1 MKHDVDAN
9 WDILFKQSKTSI
21 EEYFLYAKKILEMG
35 EVEYKASDVIALANI
50 MAYDLRT
57 TSILV
62 ASQNI
67 RDAILAVSQT
77 MLMKASEK

>member
-1 MKHDVDAN
+1 MKHDVNAD
-9 WDILFKQSKTSI
+9 WDTLFKQSKGSI

-35 EVEYKASDVIALANI
+35 KVEYKTSDVIALANI

-67 RDAILAVSQT
+67 RDAILEVSQT
-77 MLMKASEK
+77 MLMKGE

>member
-1 MKHDVDAN
+1 MKHDVNAD
-9 WDILFKQSKTSI
+9 WDTLFGQSKSSI
-21 EEYFLYAKKILEMG
+21 GEYFIYAKRILEM
-35 EVEYKASDVIALANI
+35 EKVEYKTSDVIALANI

-67 RDAILAVSQT
+67 RDAILELSQT
-77 MLMKASEK
+77 MLMKSQ

>member
-1 MKHDVDAN
+1 MKQDVNAD
-9 WDILFKQSKTSI
+9 WDTLFNQSKFSA
-21 EEYFLYAKKILEMG
+21 EDFFSYAKKILDIE
-35 EVEYKASDVIALANI
+35 EVEYKTSDVIALVNI

-67 RDAILAVSQT
+67 RDAILELSQT
-77 MLMKASEK
+77 MLMKGE

>member
-1 MKHDVDAN
+1 MIHDVEAN
-9 WDILFKQSKTSI
+9 WDTLFGQSKSSAGD
-21 EEYFLYAKKILEMG
+21 YFLYAKKILDME
-35 EVEYKASDVIALANI
+35 EIEYKTSDVIALANI

-67 RDAILAVSQT
+67 RNAILELSQT
-77 MLMKASEK
+77 MLMKGE